1 MKTDNFA
8 KRALMFALLLC
19 FVLCSLALPSFA
31 DDGVV
36 AELLNK
42 TADFFDGIPIAI
54 KAIAGLA
61 LAAYIIYEIARED
74 GELRPSNVFTRY
86 PQKIFYDFAAISG
99 YLIFLLI
106 DTVDLPF
113 WEFYKS
119 DVSMHRELFIICAV
133 STVLWLISEMIS
145 PRFWCGIFRIIIKAA
160 VFFIVVALT
169 FALPFVVAVVV
180 IYAVYTLVIRF
191 VIEGF
196 ALVSEGFG
204 FGEGFWRNASKV
216 AEEVGQTA
224 SAAADT
230 DAFSTERKRLIPDTI
245 VDEDGDA
252 HWVQFTDEGEYF
264 VDGSVRLRIIDSNRF
279 EDAYGKRYHT

>member
-1 MKTDNFA
+1 MT
-8 KRALMFALLLC
+8 FALLLC
-19 FVLCSLALPSFA
+19 FVLCSLTLPAFA
-31 DDGVV
+31 DEGAAADF
-36 AELLNK
+36 LNK
-42 TADFFDGIPIAI
+42 AADFFDRIPIAL
-54 KAIAGLA
+54 KAIVGLA
-61 LAAYIIYEIARED
+61 LAAYIIYEIVRED
-74 GELRPSNVFTRY
+74 GELRPSNVFGRY
-86 PQKIFYDFAAISG
+86 PQKIFFDFAAISG

-106 DTVDLPF
+106 ETVDFPF

-119 DVSMHRELFIICAV
+119 DVSIHRELFIICAV
-133 STVLWLISEMIS
+133 STVLWVISEMFS

-180 IYAVYTLVIRF
+180 IYAIYTLIIRF

-204 FGEGFWRNASKV
+204 FGEGFWHKVSKV
-216 AEEVGQTA
+216 GESVGETA
-224 SAAADT
+224 SAAADE
-230 DAFSTERKRLIPDTI
+230 SSSPSERKRLIPDTI
-245 VDEDGDA
+245 VDEDGEA